1 MVAADL
7 HRPRFAHPLETSPSR
22 HPFAQPVLPKSAF
35 RNPLSQALGILVAL
49 GLLLVTVEPAAAAGR
64 IAVLPWRITVT
75 SPQYDWL
82 ADGPHVLVGLLIAAQ
97 TGWDPLARDDAARV
111 SAAWGQPE
119 APPAPEAAKMLADAG
134 VGAVL
139 ACSAEEQAGSLRV
152 RAELYR
158 DIAGGSEPLRF
169 SYTGK
174 TNQVITIAMLVAE
187 AAGEALELRFPRA
200 LRPPLP
206 SPPDFQVSRLE
217 PTFGT
222 RNPQENLAQTEAF
235 MLTALKID
243 PNNADAY
250 FQLGSLYARSN
261 LLDKALGHL
270 RNAVELSPKSA
281 RYHWG
286 LGVAY
291 SLQGQQEEALT
302 EFLQST
308 VIDENFTEGFIAL
321 AALHRRLGDPQA
333 SEAAIERAAKAKPED
348 PLVLTARGVNAY
360 LAADPAAARVRFEE
374 ARIADPRTVP
384 ASINLAVLLWEE
396 GNIEGAR
403 KELERAIAVEPAN
416 TEALMNLAI
425 VNGARG
431 AYPEAAGR
439 IKLAMDAGAPQRAAL
454 YNLGTL
460 QLQAG
465 RLAEA
470 AQTLQR
476 VLDLDPGHTPARNNF
491 GLVQLLRGQPAE
503 ALATLSA
510 ARDDSAAGALLAYN
524 LALLHQLQRGGQL
537 ALVNYLRALQLRRDF
552 TLAHINLGIL
562 FESMG
567 RPEKALTEYLKAL
580 SSAELHP
587 EVYTWLGQ
595 IYNQRGYGSMTEDTI
610 RKTTLVDPSVPLAW
624 HALATNFEPTDKRK
638 AAVAWRQFLD
648 AVRRD
653 RNRAFWVPFAEQRI
667 AAMESP

>member
-1 MVAADL
+1 M
-7 HRPRFAHPLETSPSR
+7 HRRLTVRRVFRRALTCNAPFRPLGVLFAL
-22 HPFAQPVLPKSAF
+22 AV
-35 RNPLSQALGILVAL
+35 
-49 GLLLVTVEPAAAAGR
+49 LLVPAARVEAAGR
-64 IAVLPWRITVT
+64 IAVLPWRVT
-75 SPQYDWL
+75 ATAPQYDWL
-82 ADGPHVLVGLLIAAQ
+82 ADGPHVLVGLLLAGQA
-97 TGWDPLARDDAARV
+97 GWEPLSREDAARV
-111 SAAWGQPE
+111 AAAWGPSDGPPGPE
-119 APPAPEAAKMLADAG
+119 AVKILADAG
-134 VGAVL
+134 AGAILVC
-139 ACSAEEQAGSLRV
+139 AAEEQAGSLRI
-152 RAELYR
+152 RGDLYR
-158 DIAGGSEPLRF
+158 GIPGAGEPLHF
-169 SYTGK
+169 SYAGK
-174 TNQVITIAMLVAE
+174 TNQVITIAMLLAE
-187 AAGEALELRFPRA
+187 VAGEALELRFPRS

-206 SPPDFQVSRLE
+206 SAPDFLLSRLE
-217 PTFGT
+217 PSFGA
-222 RNPQENLAQTEAF
+222 RNPLENLAQSEAF

-321 AALHRRLGDPQA
+321 AALHRRLGDPEA
-333 SEAAIERAAKAKPED
+333 SEAAIERAAKAKPGD

-360 LAADPAAARVRFEE
+360 LARDPAAARERFEE
-374 ARIADPRTVP
+374 ARVADPRTVA
-384 ASINLAVLLWEE
+384 ASVNIALLLWEE
-396 GNIEGAR
+396 GNVEGAR
-403 KELERAIAVEPAN
+403 KELERALAVEPAN
-416 TEALMNLAI
+416 AEALMNLG
-425 VNGARG
+425 VVDGARG
-431 AYPEAAGR
+431 AYAQAAER
-439 IKLAMDAGAPQRAAL
+439 LKQAMDAGAPQRAAL

-465 RLAEA
+465 RLVEA

-476 VLDLDPGHTPARNNF
+476 VLDIDPGHTGARNNL

-503 ALATLSA
+503 ALATLAA
-510 ARDDSAAGALLAYN
+510 ARDDSAAGALPAYN
-524 LALLHQLQRGGQL
+524 LALLHQLQRGGQQ

-562 FESMG
+562 FETIG

-595 IYNQRGYGSMTEDTI
+595 IYSQRGYGSMTEDTI
-610 RKTTLVDPSVPLAW
+610 RKTTLVDPSLPLAW
-624 HALATNFEPTDKRK
+624 HALATGFEANDKRK
-638 AAVAWRQFLD
+638 AALAWRQFLD

-653 RNRAFWVPFAEQRI
+653 RNRAFWVPVAEQRL
-667 AAMESP
+667 AAAGSP